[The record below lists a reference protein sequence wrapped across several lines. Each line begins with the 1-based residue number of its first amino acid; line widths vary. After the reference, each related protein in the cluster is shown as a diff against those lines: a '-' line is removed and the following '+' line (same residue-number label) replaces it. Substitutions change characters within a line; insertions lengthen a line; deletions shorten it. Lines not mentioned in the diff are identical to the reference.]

1 MKKRHLLAPGPT
13 PVFPDALLAMAR
25 PILYHRGPEYEA
37 LLGRVREGLK
47 YLFQTKN
54 EVLVFTSSGTGGMEG
69 SVVNTLSPGD
79 RVVVIRSGKFGERW
93 GEICEAYGLQ
103 PQYIDVEWGRAVEP
117 DRVAAALAADPTIK
131 AVFATHTESST
142 GVIHDIEAVA
152 RIVGKTPAILVVD
165 AIMSLGVA
173 DLPMDE
179 WGIDIV
185 VGGSQKGLMIPPGLA
200 FCAVSD
206 KAWAMVRQSRLP
218 KFYFNFLA
226 ERKSLEKNQNT
237 FTPAVSLVMAL
248 HESLA
253 AIRTEGLPAL
263 FERHDRLA
271 RATRAGVR
279 ALGLELFADPPTSAL
294 TAITAPAGIEAGP
307 IVKTMRTVH
316 GITISG
322 GQAQL
327 KGKIFRLA
335 HLGYADESDVV
346 ICLAALERTLTDLGY
361 PVKLGEGIRAAQDVL
376 AQAD

>member
-13 PVFPDALLAMAR
+13 PVLPEALLAMAR

-47 YLFQTKN
+47 FLFQTKN
-54 EVLVFTSSGTGGMEG
+54 EVLLFTSSGTGGMEG
-69 SVVNTLSPGD
+69 TVVNTLSPGD
-79 RVVVIRSGKFGERW
+79 HAVVIRSGKFGERW

-117 DRVAAALAADPTIK
+117 DLVAAALAADPTIK

-142 GVIHDIEAVA
+142 GVLHDIEAIA
-152 RIVGKTPAILVVD
+152 RIVGRTPAILVVD

-173 DLPMDE
+173 NLPMDA
-179 WGIDIV
+179 WGVDVV

-206 KAWAMVRQSRLP
+206 KGWAMVQQSRLP

-248 HESLA
+248 PESLA
-253 AIRTEGLPAL
+253 AIRAEGLTAL
-263 FERHDRLA
+263 FARHDRLA

-279 ALGLELFADPPTSAL
+279 ALGLELFTERPTPAL
-294 TAITAPAGIEAGP
+294 TAITAPPGIEAGA
-307 IVKTMRTVH
+307 IVKRLRTAH

-361 PVKLGEGIRAAQDVL
+361 PVKLGEGIRAVQEVL
-376 AQAD
+376 GQAG